1 MRRTEVLL
9 EVSTMNIMRF
19 SNFSDPGRRLS
30 VFASLVIAVTFAGFT
45 PTAATSDSAQTP
57 TGWEAPP
64 ADGSRIKEPR
74 PLQKADAARE
84 ASELSWRDTIIVTG
98 VRVIFRQ
105 TIDLVDLDYVRDR
118 LVEKLQKKNKKSYEK
133 TMNRIFDDLDYLKVK
148 RPLGLTRTSTKRQT
162 IKTIRHTEPQKVVAM
177 VESIPDTRLASWI
190 NKEVSDKGLE
200 SITEIREYIYERV
213 EKFVAEYT
221 G

>member
-1 MRRTEVLL
+1 
-9 EVSTMNIMRF
+9 MNIMRF
-19 SNFSDPGRRLS
+19 SNFSYPERRLS
-30 VFASLVIAVTFAGFT
+30 VFASLVIAVAFAGFT
-45 PTAATSDSAQTP
+45 PTAASSDSAQTP

-74 PLQKADAARE
+74 PLQKADATRE
-84 ASELSWRDTIIVTG
+84 GSELSWRDTIIVTG

-105 TIDLVDLDYVRDR
+105 TVDLVDLDYVRDR
-118 LVEKLQKKNKKSYEK
+118 LIEKLQKKSKQSYEK
-133 TMNRIFDDLDYLKVK
+133 TMNRVFDDLDYLKVK

-177 VESIPDTRLASWI
+177 VENIPDTRLAGWI
-190 NKEVSDKGLE
+190 NKEVSEKGLE

>member
-1 MRRTEVLL
+1 MK
-9 EVSTMNIMRF
+9 IMRF
-19 SNFSDPGRRLS
+19 SNFSDLERRLS
-30 VFASLVIAVTFAGFT
+30 VFGSLFIAVALVGFT
-45 PTAATSDSAQTP
+45 PTAATSDSTQTP
-57 TGWEAPP
+57 AEWQAPP

-74 PLQKADAARE
+74 PLRKTDAARE
-84 ASELSWRDTIIVTG
+84 VSELSWRDTIIVTG

-148 RPLGLTRTSTKRQT
+148 QPLGLTRTSTKRQT